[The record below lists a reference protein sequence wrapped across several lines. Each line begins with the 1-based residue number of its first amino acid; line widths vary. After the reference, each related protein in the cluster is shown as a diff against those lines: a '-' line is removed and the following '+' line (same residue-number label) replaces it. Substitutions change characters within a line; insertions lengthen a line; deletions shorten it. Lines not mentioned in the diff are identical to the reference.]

1 MDKNIKRHI
10 KTILSV
16 IGLFSLPIL
25 LYFLVYYLFLPLAH
39 YLGLPFVLF
48 LLIVVSMLAIGIIYK
63 LFYDEF
69 E

>member
-1 MDKNIKRHI
+1 MNRNIKRHI

-25 LYFLVYYLFLPLAH
+25 LYFLVYYL
-39 YLGLPFVLF
+39 GLPFVLF
-48 LLIVVSMLAIGIIYK
+48 LLIVVSMLAIGIVYR